1 MKKETIYTG
10 FKNISKELNRAF
22 PKEQR
27 GSIENWHNAINNGS
41 MRQHLQLKKV
51 EVKPGHYTHDLID
64 TRTNQPIER

>member
-27 GSIENWHNAINNGS
+27 SQVDNWHKSINDSGL
-41 MRQHLQLKKV
+41 RQHLQLKKV
-51 EVKPGHYTHDLID
+51 EVKPGHYHHELID
-64 TRTNQPIER
+64 TRTNQSIAR